1 MEIKGTLDSPRL
13 KKLPPTQ
20 LFFGSKKSICFNQ
33 TRKVWHPGN
42 SGHNTG
48 LCLKITHVHHI
59 YREYGSDSRKKEG
72 LERCLGWGRSGQRSV
87 PDKLFDVFD
96 PLGKLLK
103 AMTKVLK
110 ELKKINI

>member
-1 MEIKGTLDSPRL
+1 MEIKDTLDSPRL

-48 LCLKITHVHHI
+48 LCLKITHVHLCT
-59 YREYGSDSRKKEG
+59 ENVVQTQEKKWAQRG
-72 LERCLGWGRSGQRSV
+72 L
-87 PDKLFDVFD
+87 
-96 PLGKLLK
+96 
-103 AMTKVLK
+103 
-110 ELKKINI
+110 